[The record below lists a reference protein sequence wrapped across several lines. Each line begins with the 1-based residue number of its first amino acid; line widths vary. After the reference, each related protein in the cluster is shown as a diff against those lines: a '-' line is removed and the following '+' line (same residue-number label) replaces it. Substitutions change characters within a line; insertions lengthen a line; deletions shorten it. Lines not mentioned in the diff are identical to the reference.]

1 MIHEEVISILHDKR
15 SWHDSCA
22 AVRHAALSRSLHDNM
37 HQAPFTMHQAPCNMH
52 QAPCTMH
59 QVPCTMHQVPCNMHQ
74 APCNMHQAP
83 FTMHQAP
90 CNMHQA
96 PFTMHQAP
104 CNMQGEQQFRGVH
117 WTTSNSL
124 SSSSVARTSPFS
136 TTTSDASCPSVI
148 PRTRSGSLRTDRSG
162 TTDTSTCAWP
172 QILHR
177 LQGKAD
183 IHADLKRF
191 GMKR

>member
-1 MIHEEVISILHDKR
+1 MPKSKRRPRVQEVISILQDKR

-37 HQAPFTMHQAPCNMH
+37 HQAPFTMHQAPF
-52 QAPCTMH
+52 T
-59 QVPCTMHQVPCNMHQ
+59 
-74 APCNMHQAP
+74 MHQAP

-96 PFTMHQAP
+96 P
-104 CNMQGEQQFRGVH
+104 CNMQGEQQFRGAH

-148 PRTRSGSLRTDRSG
+148 PRTRSGSLRNDRSG
-162 TTDTSTCAWP
+162 TTDTSTCEWP

-177 LQGKAD
+177 LEGKAD

>member
-1 MIHEEVISILHDKR
+1 MPKSKRRPRVQEVISILHDKR

-37 HQAPFTMHQAPCNMH
+37 HQAPFTMHQAPC
-52 QAPCTMH
+52 
-59 QVPCTMHQVPCNMHQ
+59 
-74 APCNMHQAP
+74 
-83 FTMHQAP
+83 
-90 CNMHQA
+90 
-96 PFTMHQAP
+96 TMHQAP

-162 TTDTSTCAWP
+162 TTDTSTCEWP

>member
-37 HQAPFTMHQAPCNMH
+37 HQAPFTMHQAPCTRRH
-52 QAPCTMH
+52 SPCTMH
-59 QVPCTMHQVPCNMHQ
+59 QV
-74 APCNMHQAP
+74 PCNMHQAP

-96 PFTMHQAP
+96 PCNMHQAP

-136 TTTSDASCPSVI
+136 TTTSDASGPSVI
-148 PRTRSGSLRTDRSG
+148 PRTRSGALRTDRSG
-162 TTDTSTCAWP
+162 TTDTSTCASTAPSTTQAARQSGHPCGSPTLWHEAVTSP
-172 QILHR
+172 
-177 LQGKAD
+177 A
-183 IHADLKRF
+183 
-191 GMKR
+191 